1 MKIGIL
7 GSGEVGLKL
16 GESLIATG
24 HTVKI
29 GTRSPEKVAPWIAEH
44 GNKAAAGSFEDAAS
58 FGELIVLATLW
69 DGTPS
74 ALQLAGVKNFS
85 GKVVVDVTNPLDFS
99 KGAPPDLAVGHTDSG
114 GETVQRLLPGAR
126 VVKAFNIVGN
136 THMFK
141 PDFPG
146 GPPTMFICGNDER
159 AKLSV
164 KEILDPFGWE
174 TVDIGGIKGSRVLEP
189 LAMLWIMYYFKT
201 GTGNHAFKLLRK

>member
-16 GESLIATG
+16 GESFIATG
-24 HTVKI
+24 HSIKI
-29 GTRSPEKVAPWIAEH
+29 GTRSPEKVAPWIAKH
-44 GNKAAAGSFEDAAS
+44 DNNAAVGSFEDAAS

-74 ALQLAGVKNFS
+74 ALQLACVKNFS

-99 KGAPPDLAVGHTDSG
+99 KGVPPDLAVGHTDSG
-114 GETVQRLLPGAR
+114 GETVQRLLPEAR

-159 AKLSV
+159 AKMLV
-164 KEILDPFGWE
+164 KEILDAFGWE
-174 TVDIGGIKGSRVLEP
+174 IVDIGGIKGSRVLEP
-189 LAMLWIMYYFKT
+189 LAILWIMYYFKT